1 MVYMDNILIF
11 TKTKAEHIMVVK
23 QVLQTLRDNNLYLKP
38 KKCEF
43 HKEKLNYLGYTI
55 LKDYVAIEDSKVK
68 AIEDWPVPCTVH
80 DICSFLRLGHLVV
93 YWQILSN
100 CLITT
105 QIDQEGQEMGMD
117 HGLLEGVWLI
127 EECLHPQTRPSIPW
141 SDATI

>member
-1 MVYMDNILIF
+1 MDNILIF
-11 TKTKAEHIMVVK
+11 TKTKAEHIMMVK

-93 YWQILSN
+93 Y
-100 CLITT
+100 
-105 QIDQEGQEMGMD
+105 
-117 HGLLEGVWLI
+117 
-127 EECLHPQTRPSIPW
+127 
-141 SDATI
+141 